1 MGALRMHPGLRQAV
15 RLVAEG
21 KLGMAE
27 GICREYL
34 KRWPKDVNAIR
45 LLADIAMQ
53 LEVFDDATKLLRRC
67 LQLAPDYHLARHNY
81 ANALSKTGD
90 YEAALAA
97 LDRLQRAEPDNPSH
111 PLLAASVFVSTGA
124 YERALAIYQRV
135 LAAAPDHARLH
146 LSYGHTL
153 KTLGRRAESIAAYRE
168 AIANEPALGEAYW
181 SLANL
186 KTFRF
191 SDAEVAEMRRL
202 ITQGG
207 LDPKDAFHLH
217 FALGKALEDAGDY
230 DGAFAAYAEG
240 NAIKRRRTGYGAQQ
254 NSARLQA
261 IAASCSRRRF
271 ASRQGWGHPAPDP
284 IFIVGL
290 PRAGSTLLEQI
301 LASHSLVDGTMEL
314 PYIPQFAH
322 RLIRRGRGADAIT
335 YPESLWR
342 LSAEECHGLGAKF
355 LAAVQVQ
362 RGGAPHFIDKLP
374 NNFIHVGLIQLILPN
389 ARIIDAR
396 RHPMATCFS
405 AYKQLFAAGQP
416 FTYSLEDLGSYYR
429 DYLAL
434 MAHWDEVLPGRVL
447 RVDYEKV
454 IDDLEGEVRRLL
466 DHCGLPFEAGCLAY
480 HQNPRAVRTASSEQV
495 RQPIYRGALQ
505 QWRRFEPHLAPLR
518 AALDNERTGP

>member
-1 MGALRMHPGLRQAV
+1 
-15 RLVAEG
+15 
-21 KLGMAE
+21 MAE

-53 LEVFDDATKLLRRC
+53 LEVFDDAVKLLRRC

-90 YEAALAA
+90 YNAALAE
-97 LDRLQRAEPDNPSH
+97 LDRVQRAEPDNPSH
-111 PLLAASVFVSTGA
+111 PLLGASVFVSTGA
-124 YERALAIYQRV
+124 YERALEIYERV
-135 LAAAPDHARLH
+135 LAAAPHHARLH

-153 KTLGRRAESIAAYRE
+153 KTLGRQPESIAAYRQ
-168 AIANEPALGEAYW
+168 AIAAEPDLGEAYW

-191 SDAEVAEMRRL
+191 ADTEVAEMQRL
-202 ITQGG
+202 IAKGG
-207 LDPKDAFHLH
+207 LDPRDALHLS
-217 FALGKALEDAGDY
+217 FALGKALEDAQDY
-230 DGAFAAYAEG
+230 DGAFAAYAGG
-240 NAIKRRRTGYGAQQ
+240 NAIKHRRTGYGARE
-254 NSARLQA
+254 NSARLRE
-261 IAASCSRRRF
+261 IAASCSRRRL
-271 ASRQGWGHPAPDP
+271 AARRGWGHPAEDP

-322 RLIRRGRGADAIT
+322 RLVRRGKGADTAT

-342 LSAEECHGLGAKF
+342 LTAAECHALGAKF
-355 LAAVQVQ
+355 LDAVQVQ
-362 RGGAPHFIDKLP
+362 RQGAPHFIDKLP

-389 ARIIDAR
+389 AKIIDAR

-416 FTYSLEDLGSYYR
+416 FTYGLEDVGRYYR
-429 DYLAL
+429 DYVAL
-434 MAHWDEVLPGRVL
+434 MAHWHEVLPGRIL

-466 DHCGLPFEAGCLAY
+466 DYCGLPFEAGCLAY
-480 HQNPRAVRTASSEQV
+480 HENRRAVRTASSEQV

-505 QWRRFEPHLAPLR
+505 QWRHFEPHLAPLR
-518 AALDNERTGP
+518 KALGTELAGA